1 MCKDKANFYARI
13 FIFLCKPFLFL
24 TILIF
29 LNYNKKIYFCG
40 YSTYNNLKTEKEEF
54 ILNKDT
60 LINHIKASGKSIK
73 CDLVVKNVNIIDV
86 FNKDTF
92 VDSIGI
98 KDGYFIGIGD
108 YDGDEIIDG
117 TDKYI
122 CPGLIDSHC
131 HIESSLVSPSE
142 YYKLALLNGITSVIA
157 DPHEISNVLGAEGIN
172 FMLDSSN
179 EIPFDI
185 YFMLPSCVPG
195 TSFESSGATL
205 LAKDLKPF
213 YNNSN
218 VLGLAEV
225 MDYPSVSRCE
235 TNIIDK
241 IYDSISTNKVIDG
254 HGAGFT
260 NMMTNTYRSA
270 HILTDHE
277 CNNAKEAIEKIRRG
291 MFVLIREGSVAKN
304 LKELLPA
311 VNERNSN
318 RFCFCTDD
326 KHIDDI
332 ANNGS
337 INNSIAYAI
346 KRGLKPETAIQM
358 ATINP
363 SNLYNLKH
371 KGAVAPGYIADFILL
386 DNLEDFKISKV
397 YKEGKLVVS
406 NNKIIDYKDNTL
418 KESTL
423 KHSYSNS
430 INLPNLNEDSFKINI
445 QNEKYTKINV
455 IEIIPNK
462 LESIHLKLNVSD
474 IDSMKSNNSEIFKCS
489 LKDDLIKVSVIERH
503 KASGNIGLGILKGLG
518 IKEGAIGTTIAHDSH
533 NLILAGTNDRDML
546 FAAKELEKMHG
557 GIIVVKDQA
566 ILAHIKLEIGGLM
579 TNRKYTEIESDL
591 KNLHCAIKIIAPNI
605 DFNPFLTL
613 SFLSLPVIPDLKITD
628 KGLFDV
634 VNFKFIDICE

>member
-1 MCKDKANFYARI
+1 M
-13 FIFLCKPFLFL
+13 
-24 TILIF
+24 TINLK
-29 LNYNKKIYFCG
+29 YNKKIYFYG
-40 YSTYNNLKTEKEEF
+40 YNTYNNLSTLKEEF
-54 ILNKDT
+54 SLNKQT
-60 LINHIKASGKSIK
+60 LINHIKASNKSIK
-73 CDLVVKNVNIIDV
+73 CDLVIKNVTIIDV
-86 FNKDTF
+86 FNKDRF

-98 KDGYFIGIGD
+98 KDGYFVGIGD

-117 TDKYI
+117 TNKYI

-131 HIESSLVSPSE
+131 HIESSLVTPAE
-142 YYKLALLNGITSVIA
+142 YYKLALLNGITSVVA
-157 DPHEISNVLGAEGIN
+157 DPHEISNVMGSDGIN
-172 FMLDSSN
+172 FMLESSK

-205 LAKDLKPF
+205 LAKDLKIF
-213 YNNSN
+213 YKNSK

-225 MDYPSVSRCE
+225 MDYPSVSTCE
-235 TNIIDK
+235 ENMIDK
-241 IYDSISTNKVIDG
+241 IYDSICCNAIIDG
-254 HGAGFT
+254 HGAGFS

-277 CNNAKEAIEKIRRG
+277 CNNAEEAINKIRRG
-291 MFVLIREGSVAKN
+291 MYVLIREGSVAKN

-311 VNERNSN
+311 VNESNSN
-318 RFCFCTDD
+318 RFCLCTDD

-337 INNSIAYAI
+337 INSSIIYAI
-346 KRGLKPETAIQM
+346 KIGLKAETAIQM

-363 SNLYNLKH
+363 SNLYKINN
-371 KGAVAPGYIADFILL
+371 KGAIAPGYIADFVLLNDL
-386 DNLEDFKISKV
+386 DNFKISKV

-406 NNKIIDYKDNTL
+406 DNKIIDYNAAIL
-418 KESTL
+418 KESAI
-423 KHSYSNS
+423 KYSYNNS
-430 INLPNLNEDSFKINI
+430 INIPTLNEDSFKINI
-445 QNEKYTKINV
+445 KSGECKKLNI

-462 LESIHLKLNVSD
+462 LESIHLKLNISA
-474 IDSMKSNNSEIFKCS
+474 IDSMQNDNSEIFKCS
-489 LKDDLIKVSVIERH
+489 PKDDLIKISVIERH
-503 KASGNIGLGILKGLG
+503 NASGNIGLGILKGLG

-533 NLILAGTNDRDML
+533 NLILAGSSDDDML

-557 GIIVVKDQA
+557 GIIVVKDGA
-566 ILAHIKLEIGGLM
+566 VLAHIKLEIGGLM
-579 TNRKYTEIESDL
+579 TNRKYTEIQSDL
-591 KNLHCAIKIIAPNI
+591 ENLHSAIKIIAPDIN
-605 DFNPFLTL
+605 FNPFLTL